1 MAKYLKKED
10 FIKLGYSPEFLDEY
24 FSVQLERE
32 LNAVIKEKEYLRKYY
47 YEHKKKDDTKAK
59 TEKFFGEK
67 KQKEYIIIR
76 KKMEYTEKD
85 LSTELKK
92 NIKRYD
98 NEKWYRGY

>member
-24 FSVQLERE
+24 FSAQSERE
-32 LNAVIKEKEYLRKYY
+32 LNAVIKEREYLRKYY
-47 YEHKKKDDTKAK
+47 YEHKKKDNTKAK
-59 TEKFFGEK
+59 TEKFFGEE

-76 KKMEYTEKD
+76 TKREYTGENFP
-85 LSTELKK
+85 TEIRK
-92 NIKRYD
+92 NIKKCD